1 MTDMSA
7 STMAMSTVQTLDFG
21 GVQLIRRDVADSIEA
36 IEDNEP
42 ATDRVR
48 RGTSYCDTY
57 LDLVVSELV
66 CLVPKFQSYGPG
78 RFYGSNYEWNSRF
91 RTFDR
96 CLSDDLRSRTFC
108 GNQQRISSRS
118 TKSQ

>member
-1 MTDMSA
+1 MSA

-48 RGTSYCDTY
+48 RGTSCQLGWY
-57 LDLVVSELV
+57 LLGFS
-66 CLVPKFQSYGPG
+66 C
-78 RFYGSNYEWNSRF
+78 F
-91 RTFDR
+91 RTGLFGAKIPK
-96 CLSDDLRSRTFC
+96 LWTKPLLRV
-108 GNQQRISSRS
+108 
-118 TKSQ
+118 